1 MDRNETYD
9 IWSDVIDSNMTRDSA
24 ETWKLF
30 WEDQE
35 PLSDA
40 EFDLLKSLCYE
51 GNHSKEEHDLLF
63 KLVNRELTL
72 RIKNHRENEE
82 AMLKSEAS

>member
-35 PLSDA
+35 PLSDD

-51 GNHSKEEHDLLF
+51 GNHSKKEHDLLF